1 MFIVVLNQTN
11 LVADGQNNKLIYK
24 FPNSVIFKDK
34 FVAVQSIAMFYS
46 WNNISSSQVNNTI
59 VYTWTSGSI
68 INTYTIAIPD
78 GLYDIVALNN
88 LLQFNFINNGTYWI
102 SGTQNV
108 YPFEIVVNV
117 NRYAV
122 QLNTYYIPTSLPVG
136 ASTPA
141 NFVGWPTTSQ
151 NSVVTFPANINIILG
166 YTAGFTS
173 AQNIGGSFVASGSY
187 VAKNSANTI
196 SYISTTSPQV
206 QPNSNVLFSLS
217 NINNPYSQPSSIIY
231 SLNPAGV
238 GIGELVV
245 DKPPNFAWC
254 KLIDGTYNE
263 LRLSFLG
270 TDLKPLVIGDPNM
283 TILLAIRDKDE
294 GWLGTK

>member
-1 MFIVVLNQTN
+1 MFIVILNQTN

-24 FPNSVIFKDK
+24 FPNSVVFKDK

-136 ASTPA
+136 ASIPS
-141 NFVGWPTTSQ
+141 NFVGWPTIAQ

-196 SYISTTSPQV
+196 SYISTTSTQV

-254 KLIDGTYNE
+254 KLIDDTYNE